1 MTEIICCKAGGGIV
15 MWWSWEG
22 LVVASMQNILVI
34 PVNCGHRMMPHN
46 LTGMLTNTNGVV
58 DPSVFNSFQFTK
70 LSVQFGTAYFPM
82 RCPAKS
88 KLDIPKS
95 WDCSSPWSIWPSI
108 SHEMPHLHLLHRNG
122 WCNVIDTN
130 LKHLC
135 CKISIYIVGVWHQ
148 IPMFECAVDIF
159 VYYFLRKRSKCGGRE

>member
-1 MTEIICCKAGGGIV
+1 MGRQTEETCGSGNQTKPCRGSIRIFLIAMTEIICCKAGGGIV

-34 PVNCGHRMMPHN
+34 PVTCGHRMMPHN

-95 WDCSSPWSIWPSI
+95 
-108 SHEMPHLHLLHRNG
+108 
-122 WCNVIDTN
+122 
-130 LKHLC
+130 
-135 CKISIYIVGVWHQ
+135 
-148 IPMFECAVDIF
+148 
-159 VYYFLRKRSKCGGRE
+159 